1 MNVPQCPYCGEL
13 HPPESLCP
21 PHEVRNRGYV
31 NPAKAEML
39 KELGL
44 TERERTM
51 LEGITVFDE
60 AEAILNGLTV
70 ADEAL
75 EKH

>member
-1 MNVPQCPYCGEL
+1 
-13 HPPESLCP
+13 
-21 PHEVRNRGYV
+21 
-31 NPAKAEML
+31 ML

-60 AEAILNGLTV
+60 AEAILNGQPQ
-70 ADEAL
+70 
-75 EKH
+75 K